1 MIELPAGNGNRGGAR
16 NRASRE
22 NFCLS
27 AAQIANLA
35 AAFEHAARIGLPLT
49 RFITIHWKAA
59 GVSLEGMVKATG
71 RFLDLAG
78 KAIARR
84 GKCTSWVYVHEN
96 GVLEG
101 WHCHI
106 LLHVPRELVS
116 YVQRRQIRWIKRITG
131 QAYRLRVLKTRSVGG
146 FLGVDQV
153 NPDLH
158 HHNVARALEY
168 MLKQAD
174 EEAAVDFQLPRRGG
188 LSLVVGKRA
197 GTSQNIGSSARRR
210 YGAVK

>member
-1 MIELPAGNGNRGGAR
+1 MTEFPAGNGNRGGAR
-16 NRASRE
+16 NCASRE

-27 AAQIANLA
+27 AAQIANME
-35 AAFEHAARIGLPLT
+35 AAFKHAAHIGLPLT

-78 KAIARR
+78 KAMARR

-131 QAYRLRVLKTRSVGG
+131 RAYQPRVIKTRSVGG

-153 NPDLH
+153 SPDVH
-158 HHNVARALEY
+158 HHNVAGALKY
-168 MLKQAD
+168 MVKQAN
-174 EEAAVDFQLPRRGG
+174 EEAAACFQLPRLGG

-197 GTSQNIGSSARRR
+197 GTSQNIGLSARRR
-210 YGAVK
+210 YDAVK